1 MPGVQRGAGPFIE
14 CAEGHSP
21 LPGGPK
27 EHSPFAGCAEGRS
40 PFAGCVRVSLTF
52 NFSPFPRETVG
63 EVAEGHSK
71 TTRKIHYES
80 TANRGEM
87 TQRDAPIKVMVAKIG
102 LDGHDRGVKVISR
115 ALRDAGMEVLYLGMR
130 LTDEAI
136 AKAAEDED
144 VDVVGISILSGAHM
158 RLMPRLIDALKA
170 RGISDDVLL
179 LVGGTIP
186 EQDVEPLQQ
195 MGVAGVF
202 PVGSFTET
210 MVKFIRERVR
220 QP

>member
-1 MPGVQRGAGPFIE
+1 
-14 CAEGHSP
+14 
-21 LPGGPK
+21 
-27 EHSPFAGCAEGRS
+27 
-40 PFAGCVRVSLTF
+40 
-52 NFSPFPRETVG
+52 
-63 EVAEGHSK
+63 
-71 TTRKIHYES
+71 
-80 TANRGEM
+80 M
-87 TQRDAPIKVMVAKIG
+87 TQRSVPIKVMVAKIG

-115 ALRDAGMEVLYLGMR
+115 ALRDSGMEVLYLGMR

-136 AKAAEDED
+136 AKAAQDED

-186 EQDVEPLQQ
+186 EQDVEPLHQ

-202 PVGSFTET
+202 PVGSFTQT
-210 MVKFIRERVR
+210 MVEFIREHVR
-220 QP
+220 RP